1 MTKSNM
7 RLGYI
12 ARSVTNG
19 VQKFLFREAS
29 YTRKITSRGDKI
41 YSKMLAF
48 PVDYEDVEETT
59 RQIKEDGVMVVTEP
73 FFLDDGLE
81 EKVLNW
87 IEWTNSVERSMYDP
101 FAE

>member
-1 MTKSNM
+1 MAKSNL

-19 VQKFLFREAS
+19 IQRFLFREAS
-29 YTRKITSRGDKI
+29 YTRKINSRGDKI

-48 PVDYEDVEETT
+48 PVDYDEVEDTT
-59 RQIKEDGVMVVTEP
+59 RQIEEDGVMIVTEP
-73 FFLDDGLE
+73 FFLNDGLK

-87 IEWTNSVERSMYDP
+87 VEWANSVNQRMYDP